1 MVAGSASTRGIAVL
15 LARPSGAAGT
25 VPLFAELQ
33 SVSADVE
40 EPAAQPGG
48 VEERPHDWEADHR
61 QDRPEEWSRDAR
73 DEIHV
78 SNNAQGW

>member
-33 SVSADVE
+33 GIRTDRG

-48 VEERPHDWEADHR
+48 VEEWSDDWEADHR
-61 QDRPEEWSRDAR
+61 QDRPEERSRDPW

>member
-1 MVAGSASTRGIAVL
+1 MVAGSATTRGIAVL
-15 LARPSGAAGT
+15 LARPSGTAGT

-33 SVSADVE
+33 GIRTDCG

-61 QDRPEEWSRDAR
+61 QNRPEEWSRDAR

-78 SNNAQGW
+78 SNNA

>member
-1 MVAGSASTRGIAVL
+1 MVAGSASARGIATL
-15 LARPSGAAGT
+15 FARPSGSAGT

-33 SVSADVE
+33 GVSADVE
-40 EPAAQPGG
+40 EPAAQPCG

-78 SNNAQGW
+78 SNNA

>member
-15 LARPSGAAGT
+15 LARPSGAAGA

-33 SVSADVE
+33 GIRTDRG

>member
-33 SVSADVE
+33 SVSTDRE

-48 VEERPHDWEADHR
+48 VEEGPHNWEADHR
-61 QDRPEEWSRDAR
+61 QDRPEERSRDPW

>member
-15 LARPSGAAGT
+15 LASPSGAAGT

-33 SVSADVE
+33 GIRTDRG

-48 VEERPHDWEADHR
+48 VEEWPHDWEADHR
-61 QDRPEEWSRDAR
+61 QDRPEERSRDPG

>member
-1 MVAGSASTRGIAVL
+1 MVAGSATTRGIAVL
-15 LARPSGAAGT
+15 LARPSGTAGT

-33 SVSADVE
+33 GIRTDCG

-78 SNNAQGW
+78 SNNA